1 MRSHHA
7 HHVVPIAT
15 TAGVVP
21 APANPREASRLAL
34 ARRER
39 FRVLPGALHSSNFRV
54 NQTSD
59 GPSEPSVSVPAMSAL
74 CSAQSGPRAIGVA
87 DRSRSAAPF
96 LIPFSRWWN
105 QIG

>member
-59 GPSEPSVSVPAMSAL
+59 GPSEPFSFRAGYERSVL
-74 CSAQSGPRAIGVA
+74 GPERTKSNRGRGSIT
-87 DRSRSAAPF
+87 
-96 LIPFSRWWN
+96 
-105 QIG
+105 